1 MCCLIYKMISFLY
14 YSKKLVWI
22 QKLWTI
28 VLNNIMS
35 KKFEEDMMVLKD
47 VKDQVH
53 SFTSLFSGLFKV
65 ECTDTQEHVKVV
77 KKVFGSLEEFVKLEN

>member
-35 KKFEEDMMVLKD
+35 KKFEGDMMVLKD
-47 VKDQVH
+47 VKD
-53 SFTSLFSGLFKV
+53 
-65 ECTDTQEHVKVV
+65 
-77 KKVFGSLEEFVKLEN
+77 